1 MVHFLCLRVAYI
13 DDYII
18 FQHIPLVVETCAGI
32 VETRGLE
39 NQGIYRVPG
48 NTSVVNFLQAE
59 LDRVRF
65 IYTYVP
71 VHIYTVVSIHGC
83 TSAVHI

>member
-1 MVHFLCLRVAYI
+1 MTPTISKNLHYV
-13 DDYII
+13 II

-71 VHIYTVVSIHGC
+71 VHIYTIILY
-83 TSAVHI
+83 TK